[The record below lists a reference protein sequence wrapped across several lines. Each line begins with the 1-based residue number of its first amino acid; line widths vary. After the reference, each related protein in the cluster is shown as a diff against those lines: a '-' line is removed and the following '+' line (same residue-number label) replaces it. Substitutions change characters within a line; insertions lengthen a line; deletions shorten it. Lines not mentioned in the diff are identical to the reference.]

1 MQSEATNETATQ
13 PSARVTRGILAGF
26 TEHGEPLVDFPGN
39 PTGKPLP
46 AISTITLRY
55 EFGGREAVL
64 MFEDGDAT
72 RPVLIGLVQPP
83 LKPGKQIILEE
94 GGGPLEAVADG
105 ETVRINGH
113 KEIVLRCGLASIT
126 LTRDGKI
133 LLRGAY
139 VQSRSS
145 GVNRIKGASVQIN

>member
-1 MQSEATNETATQ
+1 
-13 PSARVTRGILAGF
+13 
-26 TEHGEPLVDFPGN
+26 
-39 PTGKPLP
+39 
-46 AISTITLRY
+46 
-55 EFGGREAVL
+55 
-64 MFEDGDAT
+64 MFEDGDLS
-72 RPVLIGLVQPP
+72 RPILVGLVQPA
-83 LKPGKQIILEE
+83 LKPGKQVLFEDV

-113 KEIVLRCGLASIT
+113 KEIILRCGHASIT